1 MAAGLGVDHK
11 TVATVRAGLEA
22 TGEIPQLDARKGR
35 DGRERRIVQFVPSTP
50 GEEKG
55 LSLSA
60 RYLNERDRTAYR
72 EGARSLA
79 RSFRHVR
86 TRYRGTQVSRVYA
99 DPPWRRK
106 AGFGNGSDQN
116 HYPTMT
122 WDEICALPVADRAL
136 PDAWLFLWIPRAH
149 MFATTTMTIGT
160 AAASRLTHSPG
171 SLACR
176 AILGLSALQHVL
188 CLDQNG

>member
-1 MAAGLGVDHK
+1 
-11 TVATVRAGLEA
+11 VRAGLEA

-79 RSFRHVR
+79 RSLSDTSALDTGGRKFPVF
-86 TRYRGTQVSRVYA
+86 YA

-106 AGFGNGSDQN
+106 GSTGAPFRFVCTPLTFQRSYSALVANACASGHARDVRGKRGPRPSSRARGQPSSPASCSGRSLGNG
-116 HYPTMT
+116 P
-122 WDEICALPVADRAL
+122 
-136 PDAWLFLWIPRAH
+136 
-149 MFATTTMTIGT
+149 
-160 AAASRLTHSPG
+160 
-171 SLACR
+171 
-176 AILGLSALQHVL
+176 
-188 CLDQNG
+188 